1 MSLIVYSKPNCP
13 GCVTLKDKLKAEG
26 TAFTEVVIGKDITVQ
41 EFIERFPDVR
51 SVPYTVDAKE
61 ETW

>member
-1 MSLIVYSKPNCP
+1 MALIVYSKPNCP

-26 TAFTEVVIGKDITVQ
+26 TPFTEVVLGKDITID
-41 EFIERFPDVR
+41 EFKERFPTVR
-51 SVPYTVDAKE
+51 SVPFVVDAKE

>member
-1 MSLIVYSKPNCP
+1 MPKIVYSKPNCP

-26 TAFTEVVIGKDITVQ
+26 TEFTEVVIGKDLTVE
-41 EFIERFPDVR
+41 EFIERFPTVRTVPYVVDVR
-51 SVPYTVDAKE
+51 E